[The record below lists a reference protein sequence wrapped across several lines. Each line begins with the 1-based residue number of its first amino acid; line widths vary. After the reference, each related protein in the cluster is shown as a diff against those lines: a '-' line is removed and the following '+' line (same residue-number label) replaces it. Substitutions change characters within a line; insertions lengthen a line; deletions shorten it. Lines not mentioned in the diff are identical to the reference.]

1 MLSCVPFD
9 YADFNVDWMVETDPI
24 VSGQIRWVQFPWDT
38 EKRLEHMYLDDRKG
52 VDDYVA

>member
-9 YADFNVDWMVETDPI
+9 YADFNVDWMVETDPT
-24 VSGQIRWVQFPWDT
+24 VSRQIRWVQFPWDT
-38 EKRLEHMYLDDRKG
+38 EKRLEHMYSDDRKG